1 MIVIYLLVV
10 ASAWQ
15 RAVADSDAC
24 SSSVIISNQ
33 SDANKLINCETFDG
47 TITISSSASGV
58 ITISNV
64 EEIKG
69 AFIAEGASELTK
81 IIAPDLDS
89 VQGGITLSTLNSL
102 TAITMGALS
111 QVSSSLIITGNPSL
125 KTLGFQELEEIE
137 GQLPSAPT
145 FHGTDE
151 NPSVSLPSLNQVK
164 GQTVITGSSSMS
176 CSTLDSFK
184 SNGVFKSGYSCVT
197 GSSGLSP
204 GAKGGIAVGVI
215 VAVLLIVLVLWF
227 VLRRRRQR
235 RRAGQTQS
243 TIPSSSTPSTVLAH
257 DEKAPISQGSV
268 SPHEEPSHPAEPQ
281 TLLPRKPVGSAIFLD
296 SRSIYE
302 APNASARDQEC
313 HELDAGPILSSHQR
327 PINAGLKDG
336 HGQFTSRD
344 HLDSTCS
351 RREIA

>member
-1 MIVIYLLVV
+1 MIVIYLLAV

-33 SDANKLINCETFDG
+33 SDANKLISCDTLDG

-89 VQGGITLSTLNSL
+89 VQGGVTLSTLNSL

-111 QVSSSLIITGNPSL
+111 QVSSSIIITGNPSL

-137 GQLPSAPT
+137 GQLVLTGS
-145 FHGTDE
+145 FD
-151 NPSVSLPSLNQVK
+151 SVSLPSLNQVK
-164 GQTVITGSSSMS
+164 GHTVITGSSSMS
-176 CSTLDSFK
+176 CSTLDSLK
-184 SNGVFKSGYSCVT
+184 SNGVFKNGYSCVT

-227 VLRRRRQR
+227 ILWRRRQR
-235 RRAGQTQS
+235 QRAGQTQS
-243 TIPSSSTPSTVLAH
+243 TVPSSSTRSTVLAH

-268 SPHEEPSHPAEPQ
+268 SPHEEPSPLAEPQ

-302 APNASARDQEC
+302 APNASTRDQEC

-327 PINAGLKDG
+327 PINAG
-336 HGQFTSRD
+336 
-344 HLDSTCS
+344 
-351 RREIA
+351 